1 MTSKEVSSNNEL
13 PRRFSVYRIVE
24 HAVLITLFSALAL
37 TGLPQKFYYLSI
49 SQSIIIVLG
58 GIDVLRFMHHLAG
71 GLFTALVVQHIIINF
86 AGVMFRRWHPTMLIT
101 FQDARDA
108 FHNVRYYLGL
118 DHRPALINKYS
129 YKEKCIYWLVLL
141 GGIQMSLTG
150 FVLWFPV
157 TVTKV
162 LPGMFIPLSKS
173 VHTSEAML
181 IFLLVVT
188 WHIYDSVLSPDV
200 FPINKSI
207 FTGYIT
213 EEQMK
218 RRNPPE
224 MPQGTET
231 GNSVLPGP
239 PV

>member
-1 MTSKEVSSNNEL
+1 MNPEEVSGNNEQL
-13 PRRFSVYRIVE
+13 RRFTVYRIVE
-24 HAVLITLFSALAL
+24 HAVLIILFSALAL

-49 SQSIIIVLG
+49 SQSVIIVLG
-58 GIDVLRFMHHLAG
+58 GIDVLRFIHHLAG
-71 GLFTALVVQHIIINF
+71 GLFTALVAQHIIINF
-86 AGVMFRRWHPTMLIT
+86 AGVIFNGWQPTMLIT

-118 DHRPALINKYS
+118 GQRPALLGKYS
-129 YKEKCIYWLVLL
+129 YKEKGIYWLVLL
-141 GGIQMSLTG
+141 GGIQMMITG

-157 TVTKV
+157 TVTKI
-162 LPGMFIPLSKS
+162 LPGLFIPLSKS

-188 WHIYDSVLSPDV
+188 WHIYDSMLSPDV
-200 FPINKSI
+200 FPLNKSI

-213 EEQMK
+213 GEQMK
-218 RRNPPE
+218 QRNPME
-224 MPQGTET
+224 MPQGAET
-231 GNSVLPGP
+231 RNDVLPGP

>member
-1 MTSKEVSSNNEL
+1 MASKDVSNNEERL
-13 PRRFSVYRIVE
+13 RRFSTHRIIE
-24 HAVLITLFSALAL
+24 HAALIILFSALAL
-37 TGLPQKFYYLSI
+37 TGLPQKFYYLTI

-71 GLFTALVVQHIIINF
+71 GLFTLLAMQHIIVNF
-86 AGVMFRRWHPTMLIT
+86 VGVMSRGWHPTMLIT

-118 DHRPALINKYS
+118 GDRPALWGRYS

-141 GGIQMSLTG
+141 GGIQMIITG

-157 TVTKV
+157 TVTKF
-162 LPGMFIPLSKS
+162 LPGLFIPLSKS

-188 WHIYDSVLSPDV
+188 WHIYDSILSPDV
-200 FPINKSI
+200 FPLNRSI

-213 EEQMK
+213 KKQMK
-218 RRNPPE
+218 PRHPLE
-224 MPQGTET
+224 MGQSTET
-231 GNSVLPGP
+231 GNGALPGP